1 MKNSKERFNNR
12 LDQTEE
18 RINELEDNSLE
29 VIQSE
34 EQKAKRTK
42 KSENMEWDDIFKI
55 LKELMKERKLPTK
68 NTVSGKVVLQN

>member
-1 MKNSKERFNNR
+1 MKNSKERFNSR